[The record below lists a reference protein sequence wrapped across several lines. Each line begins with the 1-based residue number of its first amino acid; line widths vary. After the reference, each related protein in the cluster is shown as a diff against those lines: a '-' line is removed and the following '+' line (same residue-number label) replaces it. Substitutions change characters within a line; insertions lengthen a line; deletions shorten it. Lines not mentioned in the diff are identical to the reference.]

1 MNNLAALCHATGRY
15 DEAERLYLR
24 SLAVKEKLLGG
35 EHLDVA
41 MTLNNLAVLYKSP
54 QKFEDAKRLYR
65 RALAIFESRLGTRLT
80 RNSRPVVK
88 TTNVCNWK

>member
-1 MNNLAALCHATGRY
+1 LNNLAALCHATGRY
-15 DEAERLYLR
+15 DEAERLYRR

-41 MTLNNLAVLYKSP
+41 MTLNNLAVLYKSR

-65 RALAIFESRLGTRLT
+65 RALAILESRLDRLT